1 MDRKELWARL
11 ESANY
16 FDWCSASEVERL
28 RALYF
33 DGTVE
38 KDAPDFLKVRELF
51 WHPEQSHARWLSIVE
66 QRKRFRDDDGNE
78 HVSESLGK
86 EYTQACL
93 DTLLLTDFLYVG
105 LAIEQQ
111 LELLEFLEFEKNCSL
126 RGAYFEAWTSGVLAW
141 LKSQNRNAWDAA
153 CFDDSKF
160 SSSWKFFYRLIEKSP
175 LVLQGKRIEFSEQV
189 GVWSGSFSQHFLN
202 SMKEL
207 ILMADRGKFPR
218 RPNIA
223 VETRARFLSDFK
235 RDLEAG
241 TAPKLL
247 LDIWALVKN

>member
-1 MDRKELWARL
+1 MNREELWARL
-11 ESANY
+11 ERADY
-16 FDWCSASEVERL
+16 FDWCSAGEVERL

-33 DGTVE
+33 DGVVE
-38 KDAPDFLKVRELF
+38 EGAPDFLKARELF
-51 WHPEQSHARWLSIVE
+51 WHPEQSHARWLSILE

-126 RGAYFEAWTSGVLAW
+126 RGAYLEAWIGGVLAW
-141 LKSQNRNAWDAA
+141 LKSQNRDAWDAA

-160 SSSWKFFYRLIEKSP
+160 ASSWKFFYRLIEKSP

-189 GVWSGSFSQHFLN
+189 GVWSGSFSSHFFN
-202 SMKEL
+202 STKEL
-207 ILMADRGKFPR
+207 MLMADRGKFPR
-218 RPNIA
+218 RPTINI
-223 VETRARFLSDFK
+223 ETRARFLSDFK
-235 RDLEAG
+235 SDLETG
-241 TAPKLL
+241 SAPKLL